1 MNNTSE
7 APQDSVLRR
16 HWEAA
21 RQQQSGSVQPPAS
34 SSAESTD
41 SAPSGGFFSWLKS
54 LFS

>member
-1 MNNTSE
+1 MNISSE

-21 RQQQSGSVQPPAS
+21 QAQPSMAGGTAS
-34 SSAESTD
+34 QAATSNNTS
-41 SAPSGGFFSWLKS
+41 SGGFFSWLKS